1 MAFLRPQ
8 KRHVPKPDLVGP
20 HQSVNPMFVETTDWS
35 AFRTRV
41 IGYTALALTLTAI
54 GFLIYGPWFRIETVS
69 VTGTRLIDPKS
80 IEQSAK
86 KYLDGQRWLVLPNR
100 TIWILSSRGLSEHL
114 EKQIRQ
120 RISIEQVTVEKTIP
134 HSLKIVVA
142 ERTPVATWTNGTIFG
157 SVDKNGKI
165 IEMQT
170 TPDTN
175 LPFVR
180 DENTQVFTVDSSVVK
195 QVVVAGIQQL
205 AGQLKAANIQV
216 SEFLIPIPVCPVP
229 IIPSVETNTN
239 STTNSSSTNTNSELA
254 NKNSNIA
261 TNSSS
266 NTNATLLQNVNQ
278 GIQVAPVCNRE
289 ALRYASQEIH
299 VRLAEDGPRVLFDRH
314 SDNKQAVQALQ
325 RVLSER
331 TTKPYTS
338 IDVRFGDRVYVQ

>member
-20 HQSVNPMFVETTDWS
+20 HQSTNPMFEEATDWS

-41 IGYTALALTLTAI
+41 VGYTALALTVTAI
-54 GFLIYGPWFRIETVS
+54 GFLIYGPWFSVETVS
-69 VTGTRLIDPKS
+69 VSGTRLIDPKS

-100 TIWILSSRGLSEHL
+100 TIWILSSRGLAQHL

-120 RISIEQVTVEKTIP
+120 RISIDQVTVEKTIP
-134 HSLKIVVA
+134 HHLKIVIA
-142 ERTPVATWTNGTIFG
+142 ERTPVATWTNGTVFG

-170 TPDTN
+170 SPDTN
-175 LPFVR
+175 LPLVR
-180 DENTQVFTVDSSVVK
+180 DENAQIFTVDSSVVK
-195 QVVVAGIQQL
+195 QVVIAGLHEL
-205 AGQLKAANIQV
+205 AGQLKTANIQV
-216 SEFLIPIPVCPVP
+216 NEFLIPIPVCPAP
-229 IIPSVETNTN
+229 IIPATDSNTN
-239 STTNSSSTNTNSELA
+239 SATNSSSTNINSNLA
-254 NKNSNIA
+254 NINSNVV

-266 NTNATLLQNVNQ
+266 ATNTTLLQNVNQ
-278 GIQVAPVCNRE
+278 GIQVAPVCDRE

-314 SDNKQAVQALQ
+314 SNLKQAVQALQ

-331 TTKPYTS
+331 TSKPYSS